1 MLNKKRVISE
11 DTTKGAEIRELASLE
26 ETLVSF
32 WQENIDLCVSHEVR
46 KEISAI
52 LHNYKPGTLSAS
64 KLATLKAYSKAGYFV

>member
-1 MLNKKRVISE
+1 MLNQKRVWAE

-46 KEISAI
+46 KEVATI
-52 LHNYKPGTLSAS
+52 LHNYKPNTLSAA